1 MFKRKNSIF
10 LVDILVCILKIE
22 NTVKTFD
29 FKRSDELYE
38 NYLAWDSIIRE
49 FEIIGEAMNKLIK
62 EKIFGEDKRV
72 VVDFRNILIHQY
84 FGIDP
89 EEVWDIIQNDLQILK
104 TETIKKVL
112 EFDKTEMIYVL
123 EEYKNQL
130 SHLKFVVD
138 FLGNLLSE
146 IKNK

>member
-1 MFKRKNSIF
+1 MSKRKNSIF